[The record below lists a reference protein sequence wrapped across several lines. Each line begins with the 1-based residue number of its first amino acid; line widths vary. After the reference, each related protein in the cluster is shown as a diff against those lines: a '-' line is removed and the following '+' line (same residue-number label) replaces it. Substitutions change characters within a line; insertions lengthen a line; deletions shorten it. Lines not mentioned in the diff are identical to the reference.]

1 MNRTD
6 HQHLTQTSYQQSRSH
21 AALKLDMEEAVQWV
35 ELNWAELNCAFH
47 QKS

>member
-1 MNRTD
+1 MNRTE
-6 HQHLTQTSYQQSRSH
+6 HQHLTQTNTQQSRSH
-21 AALKLDMEEAVQWV
+21 AALKLDMEEAVQWG

>member
-6 HQHLTQTSYQQSRSH
+6 HQRQSQTNCQQPRGN

-35 ELNWAELNCAFH
+35 ELNWAELNFAFH